1 MIKKAVINKYV
12 IIILLV
18 TMYIQN
24 ILNYPAA
31 AHLKNQS
38 FRYFIPYAPI
48 IRIIFLYS
56 KLLFIFKT
64 VPATFFDSFLFGR
77 KKVSLQKTLAI
88 AAATRCR

>member
-1 MIKKAVINKYV
+1 MKYIV
-12 IIILLV
+12 
-18 TMYIQN
+18 
-24 ILNYPAA
+24 NYYTA

-64 VPATFFDSFLFGR
+64 VPATFFDSFLFGD
-77 KKVSLQKTLAI
+77 
-88 AAATRCR
+88 

>member
-1 MIKKAVINKYV
+1 MMIYNKISNYYFIKQYV
-12 IIILLV
+12 FVVFFNLSIRRKS
-18 TMYIQN
+18 
-24 ILNYPAA
+24 
-31 AHLKNQS
+31 HKSS

-48 IRIIFLYS
+48 IRIIFLCS